1 MGRIQRWT
9 TGFFSQI
16 DSAVTK
22 IENHDGLV
30 TVAIRDA
37 QEARSRARVQLQR
50 VRKDGAALRQQ
61 VVKLK
66 EAETSWHERALRI
79 GKTDEARALECLR
92 RKNQAKEQRAELETQ
107 LGEHQKTEAQL
118 GKDIGRIDDRVR
130 ELTRQRNLLRTRQSR
145 AEALRLINDGE
156 VFSTG
161 DLDDILDR
169 WEVKVST
176 SEFRTDVSLTDDDDL
191 EIGFSSEEETEGLR
205 CELQELLGSTS
216 E

>member
-9 TGFFSQI
+9 AGFFSQI

-30 TVAIRDA
+30 SVAIRDA

-50 VRKDGAALRQQ
+50 VRKDGARLRQQ
-61 VVKLK
+61 VTKLK
-66 EAETSWHERALRI
+66 EAETSWHDRALRI

-92 RKNQAKEQRAELETQ
+92 RKKLAAEQCSELEGQ
-107 LGEHQKTEAQL
+107 LREHQKTEVQL

-176 SEFRTDVSLTDDDDL
+176 SEFQSDLSLNDDDDI
-191 EIGFSSEEETEGLR
+191 EVGFQSEEEVEDLR
-205 CELQELLGSTS
+205 GELQELLGNPL

>member
-9 TGFFSQI
+9 AGFFSQI

-50 VRKDGAALRQQ
+50 VRKDGARLNQQ
-61 VVKLK
+61 VTKLK

-79 GKTDEARALECLR
+79 GQTDETRALECLR
-92 RKNQAKEQRAELETQ
+92 RKKKAEEQRTELASQ
-107 LGEHQKTEAQL
+107 LIEHQKTEVRL
-118 GKDIGRIDDRVR
+118 GQDIGRIDDRVR
-130 ELTRQRNLLRTRQSR
+130 ELSRQRNLLRTRQSR
-145 AEALRLINDGE
+145 AEALRLVNDGE

-169 WEVKVST
+169 WEIKVST
-176 SEFRTDVSLTDDDDL
+176 SEFQSDISLDDDDDL
-191 EIGFSSEEETEGLR
+191 EIGFNSEEEAADLR
-205 CELQELLGSTS
+205 CELQELLES
-216 E
+216 ETK